1 MLHRY
6 RFSNLYSFRESTEV
20 DLRMNLREPQSDWW
34 AEDADAQRVG
44 KVMAVIG
51 PNGSGK
57 TSLLNALV
65 FLHWFLMASFASNK
79 PGEPLPFSPHALA
92 MDEPSELEVEFVADL
107 DGQAKLWKY
116 ELRLTPQMVLQ
127 EALHVRRKRWV
138 NVFERVWNEAAG
150 SYDVK
155 GAEFAALP
163 KATVNHRK
171 DASLISIG
179 IQHGLPIAEGFARL
193 SFRSNIVSLGKE
205 WSDLTQLQRATLFF
219 FDNPQFRHTLNELL
233 RAWDLGLSEVEL
245 REFSEP
251 DTDGNLKPK
260 RLALGIHAGR
270 DGKRYQLSFV
280 RESRGTQAA
289 FVLLSRLIPVLAD
302 GGVAVI
308 DEFESDLH
316 PHMLAP
322 ILDLFTNSATN
333 PHNAQ
338 LLFTSHSMEVLNLLP
353 KSQVM
358 LVEKDELNESQAWRL
373 DAVKGIRSD
382 DNFYAKYMA
391 GAYGAIPRF

>member
-6 RFSNLYSFRESTEV
+6 RFSNLYSFRESAEV
-20 DLRMNLREPQSDWW
+20 DLRLGLREAQSDWW
-34 AEDADAQRVG
+34 AKDADEQRVG
-44 KVMAVIG
+44 KVVAVIG

-65 FLHWFLMASFASNK
+65 FLHWFMLASFATNK
-79 PGEPLPFSPHALA
+79 PGETLPFAAHALA
-92 MDEPSELEVEFVADL
+92 TNEPSELEVEFIANV
-107 DGQAKLWKY
+107 DGEQKLWKY
-116 ELRLTPQMVLQ
+116 ALRLTPQMVLS
-127 EALHVRRKRWV
+127 ETLYVRRKRWV
-138 NVFERVWNEAAG
+138 NVFERIWNEEAA

-155 GAEFAALP
+155 GLEFATLP
-163 KATVNHRK
+163 KTTINDRR

-179 IQHGLPIAEGFARL
+179 IQHGLPIAKGFAQL
-193 SFRSNIVSLGKE
+193 PFLSNIVAFGKE
-205 WSDLTQLQRATLFF
+205 WTDLTQLQRATAFF
-219 FDNPQFRHTLNELL
+219 FDNPEHQQTLNNLL

-245 REFSEP
+245 REFNEP
-251 DTDGNLKPK
+251 DEEGNLKPK
-260 RLALGIHAGR
+260 RLAVGIHTGR
-270 DGKRYQLSFV
+270 DEKRYQLAFV

-289 FVLLSRLIPVLAD
+289 FVLLSRLIPVLAV

-322 ILDLFTNSATN
+322 ILDLFANPAFN

-353 KSQVM
+353 KSQVI
-358 LVEKDELNESQAWRL
+358 LVEKNDFNESEAWRL
-373 DAVKGIRSD
+373 DDVKGIRSD

-391 GAYGAIPRF
+391 GAYGAVPRL